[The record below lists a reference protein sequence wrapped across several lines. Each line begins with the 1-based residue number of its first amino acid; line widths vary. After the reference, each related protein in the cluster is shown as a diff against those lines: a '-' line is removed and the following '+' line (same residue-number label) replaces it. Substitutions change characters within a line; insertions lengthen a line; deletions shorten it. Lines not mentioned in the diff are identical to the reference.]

1 MNIEHL
7 RSIANNLNISFHPA
21 IKEDKLY
28 QKIKEYCEANNMNID
43 EIMNTSTSIE
53 PKETKKDKNDYSSF
67 SFDAVD
73 RKHNKEE
80 ADTRTRE
87 AMRLVRCII
96 TCNNKNKTNYKGEI
110 FSVRNAVLPEIKKYI
125 PFNVTTHVPQIL
137 LNVIKEKDYQLFR
150 EEPLPNGNKTKRP
163 YLIKEYNIQILPPI
177 STKELEAIKQKQL
190 AEGFTG
196 E

>member
-43 EIMNTSTSIE
+43 EVMNTSTNIK
-53 PKETKKDKNDYSSF
+53 PKEIKENKNDYSHF

-80 ADTRTRE
+80 ADLRTKE

-110 FSVRNAVLPEIKKYI
+110 FSVRNAVLPEIKKYV

-150 EEPLPNGNKTKRP
+150 EESLPNGNKTKRP

>member
-1 MNIEHL
+1 MDIEHL
-7 RSIANNLNISFHPA
+7 RSIANNFNIPFHPA

-43 EIMNTSTSIE
+43 EVMDTNTDTKSEDI
-53 PKETKKDKNDYSSF
+53 KENENDYSHF
-67 SFDAVD
+67 SFNEVD
-73 RKHNKEE
+73 KKHNKEE
-80 ADTRTRE
+80 ADSRTKE

-96 TCNNKNKTNYKGEI
+96 SCNNKNKTNYKGEI
-110 FSVRNAVLPEIKKYI
+110 FSVRNAVLPEVKKYV
-125 PFNVTTHVPQIL
+125 PFNVATHVPQIL

-150 EEPLPNGNKTKRP
+150 EEILPNGNKTKRP

>member
-28 QKIKEYCEANNMNID
+28 QKIREYCEANNMNID
-43 EIMNTSTSIE
+43 EIMNTSTDTES
-53 PKETKKDKNDYSSF
+53 KEDKNDYSSF

-80 ADTRTRE
+80 ADTRTKE
-87 AMRLVRCII
+87 AMHLIRCII

-150 EEPLPNGNKTKRP
+150 EETLPNGNKTKRP
-163 YLIKEYNIQILPPI
+163 YLIKEYNIQLLPPI

>member
-1 MNIEHL
+1 MDIEHL
-7 RSIANNLNISFHPA
+7 RSIANNFNISFHPA

-43 EIMNTSTSIE
+43 EVMDTSTDTKSE
-53 PKETKKDKNDYSSF
+53 DVKENENDYSHF
-67 SFDAVD
+67 SFNEVD
-73 RKHNKEE
+73 KKHNKEE
-80 ADTRTRE
+80 ADSRTKE

-96 TCNNKNKTNYKGEI
+96 SCNNKNKTNYKGEI
-110 FSVRNAVLPEIKKYI
+110 FSVRNAVLPEVKKYV
-125 PFNVTTHVPQIL
+125 PFNVATHVPQIL

-150 EEPLPNGNKTKRP
+150 EETLPNGNKTKRP